1 MALYFFVAVI
11 VWLSVSSGLSNF
23 IGTLNGDSTR
33 AVKIAVS
40 ACTSTGFYN
49 IHKGDCDALLNGQSS
64 SAAEGK

>member
-1 MALYFFVAVI
+1 MLYVI
-11 VWLSVSSGLSNF
+11 VAAIVWMSAASGLSNF

-49 IHKGDCDALLNGQSS
+49 VHKGDCDALLNGKSA
-64 SAAEGK
+64 SAASEGK